1 MTRQLDSL
9 PPFDP
14 FNADWLRDPFEVVGR
29 ELSTDDWCALG
40 PMGTLFVWSYTGVM
54 DLAESEGWHAP
65 SVEETSLG
73 QITSG
78 HAAEFAQNVTSFLEG
93 DRRRRIRT
101 APAMPLAPAE
111 VERFRSTI
119 ATTAARLVSEV
130 DPPFD
135 LVKLCYRLPV
145 EVFAS
150 ITGAP
155 LSDLEAIASDV
166 EQVAWLWGFDAGQ
179 HADEIELAL
188 PRLRTFVEGL
198 MDTAEPGSL
207 FPAINKLDL
216 PRPERVWSGVQ
227 ALIAGWETSAAQAG
241 CLLEVL
247 LRDSD
252 RWDAVL
258 AGKWDVADVVT
269 EALRLRP
276 AVAGFMRV
284 ASNDMEWQGLQ
295 VPAGTLA
302 FGSAVW
308 ASRDAAVFDD
318 PHTFDPNRPDAPL
331 PVWGGG
337 RHRCL
342 GRHLGTIE
350 MVELLQAVVNAQPR
364 WRMTG
369 PVEWT
374 NMRRPRLPVSL
385 VVDAG

>member
-1 MTRQLDSL
+1 MARSPPVMPPSSLKTSPRSWRATAVGESGQRWRCPWHPQRSNASGRRSQQPQLASS
-9 PPFDP
+9 
-14 FNADWLRDPFEVVGR
+14 A
-29 ELSTDDWCALG
+29 
-40 PMGTLFVWSYTGVM
+40 
-54 DLAESEGWHAP
+54 
-65 SVEETSLG
+65 
-73 QITSG
+73 
-78 HAAEFAQNVTSFLEG
+78 
-93 DRRRRIRT
+93 
-101 APAMPLAPAE
+101 
-111 VERFRSTI
+111 RSTH
-119 ATTAARLVSEV
+119 RL
-130 DPPFD
+130 FD

-207 FPAINKLDL
+207 FPAINNLDL

-318 PHTFDPNRPDAPL
+318 PHSFDPNRPDAPL